1 MSMKGAKTGLERWN
15 QREGKRKADEVAIRR
30 GKATQQTV
38 EEKGLDVLKQVK
50 PQATTEDVFAVIAR
64 DSMEPFVKLWTNS
77 VESSVNKSFKEAMP
91 MLRAEMKDMVREVVQ
106 EVIQDEMEQAIRGMV
121 RGMTESI
128 ASLQQP
134 QLHVVQ
140 PVSAPQV
147 QEVAPEPQM
156 VTRRRGKGK
165 YHTPESIKATII
177 KGYEQIGNDVYVVKR
192 FKALGA
198 EYSGAYQAHT
208 RDNKREG
215 SDKSRNGWQ
224 SFVASVLVEH
234 GNKN

>member
-1 MSMKGAKTGLERWN
+1 MSMKGARTGLDRWN
-15 QREGKRKADEVAIRR
+15 QRQGKNKADEQAIRR
-30 GKATQQTV
+30 GKINKTV
-38 EEKGLDVLKQVK
+38 EEKGLEALKTAK

-134 QLHVVQ
+134 QLHVVPASTPQ
-140 PVSAPQV
+140 EKEVEPVK
-147 QEVAPEPQM
+147 QM

-177 KGYEQIGNDVYVVKR
+177 KAYEQIGNDVYVVKR
-192 FKALGA
+192 FKALGS

-208 RDNKREG
+208 RDNKIPG
-215 SDKSRNGWQ
+215 NDKRRNGWQ
-224 SFVASVLVEH
+224 QFVASVLVEH
-234 GNKN
+234 GNK

>member
-1 MSMKGAKTGLERWN
+1 MKTTRTGLDRWN
-15 QREGKRKADEVAIRR
+15 QRQGKNKADEQAIRR
-30 GKATQQTV
+30 NWNKQQTV
-38 EEKGLDVLKQVK
+38 EEKGLDVLKTAK

-91 MLRAEMKDMVREVVQ
+91 VLRAEMKDMVREVVQ

-147 QEVAPEPQM
+147 QEEEAPKQQI
-156 VTRRRGKGK
+156 TRRRGKGK

-192 FKALGA
+192 FKALGS

-208 RDNKREG
+208 RDNKIEG
-215 SDKSRNGWQ
+215 NDKRRNGWQ
-224 SFVASVLVEH
+224 QFVASVLVEH
-234 GNKN
+234 SKN

>member
-1 MSMKGAKTGLERWN
+1 MSMKNTRTGLDRWN
-15 QREGKRKADEVAIRR
+15 RKYGKDKADESAVRR
-30 GKATQQTV
+30 NWKPNQTV
-38 EEKGLDVLKQVK
+38 EEKGLEALKTAK

-140 PVSAPQV
+140 PVNAPQV
-147 QEVAPEPQM
+147 QEEVASEVSRPSK
-156 VTRRRGKGK
+156 RRGKGK
-165 YHTPESIKATII
+165 YHTPERIKELVLKA
-177 KGYEQIGNDVYVVKR
+177 YEQIGNDVYIVR
-192 FKALGA
+192 EFKKLGSD
-198 EYSGAYQAHT
+198 YSGAYQAHT
-208 RDNKREG
+208 RDNKVEG
-215 SDKSRNGWQ
+215 NAKRRNGWQ
-224 SFVASVLVEH
+224 SYVASVLVEH
-234 GNKN
+234 SKN